1 MSALGHKRTFAAQNA
16 VSALPPKADIRSAQ
30 AYVRLVPLADSCIAA
45 KVSHSIT
52 SSARASGIGGISRD
66 RASLRRFDP
75 YFFARSITKH
85 VATIDPLGLRP
96 LWL

>member
-1 MSALGHKRTFAAQNA
+1 MSALGQKQTFAPQK
-16 VSALPPKADIRSAQ
+16 VMSALPPKADMCGALGMSALCQ
-30 AYVRLVPLADSCIAA
+30 LRTCIARL
-45 KVSHSIT
+45 SIT